1 MKNLEN
7 AKELNELEV
16 KEVAGGH
23 ISIVS
28 PGETPNSIV
37 VPYYLNPKPDV
48 DPNIKTDGFGGP
60 GPAGI
65 TYTW

>member
-28 PGETPNSIV
+28 PGETPNSL
-37 VPYYLNPKPDV
+37 PEYLNPKPDV

>member
-16 KEVAGGH
+16 KEVVGGLH
-23 ISIVS
+23 S
-28 PGETPNSIV
+28 PFTLGPD
-37 VPYYLNPKPDV
+37 NP
-48 DPNIKTDGFGGP
+48 IKTDGFGGP

>member
-1 MKNLEN
+1 MKNYEN
-7 AKELNELEV
+7 VKELSELEV
-16 KEVAGGH
+16 KEVAGGLH
-23 ISIVS
+23 S
-28 PGETPNSIV
+28 PFTLGPDNPFPND
-37 VPYYLNPKPDV
+37 KPND

>member
-7 AKELNELEV
+7 AKELDELEV
-16 KEVAGGH
+16 KEVAGGD

-28 PGETPNSIV
+28 PGETPNSLTE
-37 VPYYLNPKPDV
+37 YLNPKPHV

>member
-1 MKNLEN
+1 MKNLKN

-28 PGETPNSIV
+28 PGETPNSL
-37 VPYYLNPKPDV
+37 PDYLNPKPDV
-48 DPNIKTDGFGGP
+48 DTNIKTDGFGGP